1 MVTGT
6 GGGYF
11 TGDQRTSHSRGWT
24 GHSGGGEGMTANI
37 YRGVPPLDTSVMSLL
52 FTKSEFWPNS
62 WAKFILQGSSP
73 LSNKFSA
80 PFLSGYTKVERAGTV
95 GDLWWESYTLSITD
109 HQQPQVFYV
118 NVVWLIWTEALGWP
132 ALKAQSVAC
141 ITNKNCVSL
150 EEVTLRGWWCSSS

>member
-80 PFLSGYTKVERAGTV
+80 PFLSGYTKAERACTV
-95 GDLWWESYTLSITD
+95 EGRPLMRILHTLHNGSPTAPSFLCQCGMINLD
-109 HQQPQVFYV
+109 
-118 NVVWLIWTEALGWP
+118 
-132 ALKAQSVAC
+132 
-141 ITNKNCVSL
+141 
-150 EEVTLRGWWCSSS
+150 